1 MNEFRRRS
9 HFFPRKPREKIYI
22 FMNQSFVIPPGV
34 SPSLNAVEK
43 IILVKK
49 EMNETIELVFLN
61 FIQKDGSGNLIIEP
75 GWELGERSG
84 DWRRYFWGFLLGLR
98 LGYS

>member
-1 MNEFRRRS
+1 
-9 HFFPRKPREKIYI
+9 
-22 FMNQSFVIPPGV
+22 MNQSFVIPPGV

-43 IILVKK
+43 IILGKK

-75 GWELGERSG
+75 GWELGERLG
-84 DWRRYFWGFLLGLR
+84 DWQRYFWGFLLGSR